1 MKIYLPEEVKFIIN
15 EIYRKGYEA
24 FIVGGCVRD
33 SILGVKPNDYDITTN
48 AKPEDVVEIFSDFK
62 IIDNGIKHGTVGVI
76 IDKEVYEITTYRIEG
91 EYENNR
97 RPKNVEF
104 TSDIVE
110 DLKRRDFTINSI
122 AYNNRI
128 GLVDKFEG
136 LKDIESKIIK
146 TVGNPDER
154 FNEDGLRIVRAIRF
168 SSKLGFRIENRTLD
182 SIYKNAKIIK
192 NISKERI
199 TDEFTKIILSNN
211 PEKITL
217 LLKANILQSIGVY
230 NYKNENIDDIEN
242 NLTLLKECEYK
253 LEERL
258 VMLEYILSFNEVSN
272 IYNEDK
278 SEYYVNSIMPKS
290 IVNTLIYPK
299 KVVNDVNI
307 LTEYMYKDI
316 KVDNIEIKHILGK
329 IGSEKLKNVLKF
341 KKMYNNYCL
350 RVKIYNS
357 ELKEKNS
364 IIDNCIN
371 EILKI
376 ENNKECYTIK
386 ELNID
391 GKVLMRLGYRGREIG
406 EKLNYLLENV
416 INNPDLNDENKL
428 IELL

>member
-76 IDKEVYEITTYRIEG
+76 IDEEVYEITTYRIEG